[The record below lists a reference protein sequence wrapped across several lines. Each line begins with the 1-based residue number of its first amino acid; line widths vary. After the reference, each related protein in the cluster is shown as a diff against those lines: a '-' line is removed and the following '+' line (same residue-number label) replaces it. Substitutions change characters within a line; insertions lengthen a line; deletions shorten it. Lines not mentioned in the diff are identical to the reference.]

1 MFVERNYKKGRKGG
15 GEGGGEEKKKEKEKE
30 KREQEKKRGGSVVC
44 CTLVQIPIQAATQ
57 FPTPVP
63 TLCHSLSLSLR
74 HNHARPQVPTQVLI

>member
-15 GEGGGEEKKKEKEKE
+15 GGRGGGGKEEGEG
-30 KREQEKKRGGSVVC
+30 KRKKRTGKEVGGVC
-44 CTLVQIPIQAATQ
+44 GLLHFGTNSNPAAT